1 MCAEM
6 IPFNKGTEH
15 ERAKQTHARAV
26 SATII
31 LLLILPNRLG
41 KNLKSCDS
49 CFFTCVVSKLGVCTY
64 PTLL

>member
-26 SATII
+26 SATW
-31 LLLILPNRLG
+31 G

-49 CFFTCVVSKLGVCTY
+49 CFFTCVVAKLGVCTY